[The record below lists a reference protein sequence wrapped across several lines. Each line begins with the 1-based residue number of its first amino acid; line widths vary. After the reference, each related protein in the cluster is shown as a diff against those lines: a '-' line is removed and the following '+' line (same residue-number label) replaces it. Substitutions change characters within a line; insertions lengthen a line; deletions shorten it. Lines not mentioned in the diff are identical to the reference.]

1 MLLQKYKDMAMET
14 PRGKVALE
22 IVAGRWEEWDKMW
35 VGCNW
40 GPDDKKSIRR
50 TVKGSEN
57 LAAKIFFEALWRYGV
72 MEEPER
78 GKETYEIQRLDM
90 WLEKIF
96 YEEALKIYK
105 GEGGGWTIV

>member
-22 IVAGRWEEWDKMW
+22 IVAKRWEEWDKMW
-35 VGCNW
+35 IGCSW

-50 TVKGSEN
+50 TVKGPDN

-78 GKETYEIQRLDM
+78 GKESYEMLRLDM

-105 GEGGGWTIV
+105 SRIVV